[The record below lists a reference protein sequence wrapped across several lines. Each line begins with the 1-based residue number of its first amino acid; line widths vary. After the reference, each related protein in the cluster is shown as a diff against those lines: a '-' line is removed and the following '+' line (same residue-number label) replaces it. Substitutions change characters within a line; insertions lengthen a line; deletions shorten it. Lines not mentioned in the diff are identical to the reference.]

1 MTVTPPAARLEA
13 ALLEKRM
20 AYVIAEPCIG
30 TKDTACIDA
39 CPVDCI
45 HPKKDAPNFAE
56 HNMIYIDPVECIDCG
71 ACVPVCPVSA
81 IFALDDLP
89 EKWGNFTKLNADYF
103 GR

>member
-1 MTVTPPAARLEA
+1 MARRPRFSSFWRGNQPFRPNPGAKNRAHAIMMVTPRAARFCYL
-13 ALLEKRM
+13 RPGDTM

-56 HNMIYIDPVECIDCG
+56 HNMIYIDPVECIDRKS
-71 ACVPVCPVSA
+71 V
-81 IFALDDLP
+81 
-89 EKWGNFTKLNADYF
+89 
-103 GR
+103 